1 MPDEKDSMTPSIKPA
16 AQVARTDYLY
26 GKGRIGESVEYT
38 DAADFI
44 RDVKEQN
51 EYGAPM
57 ALVLYADAK
66 GETIPR
72 DFLQDMDPPP
82 QGVTVSYMNVPV
94 YYESP
99 EYATEHDEL
108 PAFRASQKA
117 NEACK
122 DTIESAIASHYDG
135 HIVDI
140 GAYKQVIGAFGFE
153 RTMCV
158 LANTIRS
165 RDPENSFSRENKEWA
180 SNIRIPVDSRLGSTV
195 LSAQSN
201 LINIFTNTVRRR
213 YIMQKPL
220 KDDEIRAE
228 ADRIMR
234 GFREASEA
242 NSPNKTHYS
251 VRLSEDFMLRANYVH
266 LGKLCKLFPFK
277 SFCLVGM
284 KDKSGRYAQIRADE
298 DRSKPLRT
306 VKPPS
311 RKKGFDR

>member
-16 AQVARTDYLY
+16 APVARIDYLY

-51 EYGAPM
+51 EYGVPM

-99 EYATEHDEL
+99 EYATGHGEL

-135 HIVDI
+135 HIVDF
-140 GAYKQVIGAFGFE
+140 GAYKQVIGAFGHE
-153 RTMCV
+153 RTMCI
-158 LANTIRS
+158 LANTIQRRKLDDHFS
-165 RDPENSFSRENKEWA
+165 NENREWA
-180 SNIRIPVDSRLGSTV
+180 SGIHIPADPEIGAVMNTSPEPLNT
-195 LSAQSN
+195 
-201 LINIFTNTVRRR
+201 FTYIVRRR
-213 YIMQKPL
+213 YMMQKPL

-234 GFREASEA
+234 GFREASEP

-251 VRLSEDFMLRANYVH
+251 VRLSENFMLRANYVH